1 MKVFVYGYRKEE
13 AAYFS
18 ACAKAMQLEIDTCAQ
33 RPTLEN
39 AQLCQSYECISVLS
53 TPIDAALL
61 QKLQEVGVRFLSTRT
76 VGYDHIDL
84 AYARK
89 IGIHIGNAPM
99 RVRVWRTIDYADS
112 DGAAQNEADFAELRS
127 VRIIPLMRYWA
138 AI

>member
-39 AQLCQSYECISVLS
+39 AQLCQGYECISVLS

-61 QKLQEVGVRFLSTRT
+61 QKLQEVGVRFLSAMITLT
-76 VGYDHIDL
+76 LLMPEKSVFIL
-84 AYARK
+84 EMQ
-89 IGIHIGNAPM
+89 PM
-99 RVRVWRTIDYADS
+99 RVRVWRTIR
-112 DGAAQNEADFAELRS
+112 LC
-127 VRIIPLMRYWA
+127 
-138 AI
+138 